1 MPSSPELS
9 DTAAE
14 DQVETERE
22 SPPPPP
28 PDGENGHENGETKE
42 SNDESDLSDVE
53 ALVMQEAEQEIA
65 VEERIRDAYREAG
78 SLKVAAARQEE
89 SSKAVPVQEIVYCE
103 GEEEKVRLAIRRIVD
118 LVLIAPH
125 AYVISKSETLSKD
138 SKIFSQNSG

>member
-14 DQVETERE
+14 DQVETEKE

-42 SNDESDLSDVE
+42 SNDDESDLSDVE

-65 VEERIRDAYREAG
+65 VEERIRDAYRTAAEAEAEAG
-78 SLKVAAARQEE
+78 NLKASPKPA
-89 SSKAVPVQEIVYCE
+89 SVQEIVYCE
-103 GEEEKVRLAIRRIVD
+103 GEEGKVTEI
-118 LVLIAPH
+118 
-125 AYVISKSETLSKD
+125 
-138 SKIFSQNSG
+138 QGGNSIEGNFFLD